1 MHLAYLDEES
11 QPVAFELI
19 RSRVSIGRGPQCEV
33 VVNDRQYFA
42 VAARTFGDARH
53 GDLILYE
60 DSYANVAVAVSR
72 GSAAE
77 LLAVDEGSK
86 ILIRA

>member
-1 MHLAYLDEES
+1 VSLNLTRKQLEQVDVVPGA
-11 QPVAFELI
+11 
-19 RSRVSIGRGPQCEV
+19 RVEI
-33 VVNDRQYFA
+33 VVNGRQYFA
-42 VAARTFGDARH
+42 VAARTFGDARP

-77 LLAVDEGSK
+77 LLAVDEGSD